1 MATWKVLPSNAD
13 RGTKPSIL
21 VIALQLQL
29 AFSATCNYHHCAGTH
44 TPLPFYT
51 TTRSDFPARL
61 DMSSYSHSREEGRD
75 PRGDESQ
82 YSSYGDDNVAPRLR
96 RGLNHAQRT
105 SLQLLDAQKES
116 SERIRE
122 LEDNNHSLQEEV
134 ANMRAQLSFATGTII
149 NEIQDKVDTATFAG
163 STVHALKEQVADQ
176 TDTIQQLKTY
186 NKRLITEIVRLN
198 SQSKKKRKSSKSSKI
213 KKEKPD
219 HHVEPFD
226 ADAAATTPSPITAT
240 AQAPAHEPS
249 AQVCEPYV
257 ITDVMRERL
266 IEDGHLTLSVM
277 AQFQQAL
284 SKRNNEGKNLFE
296 FIHQGR
302 TGRYYCFHEVCEKG
316 PRASVEQRLANGG
329 CKLGSDK
336 CNFLVKAVSVGS
348 HRKLQIYNPA

>member
-1 MATWKVLPSNAD
+1 
-13 RGTKPSIL
+13 
-21 VIALQLQL
+21 
-29 AFSATCNYHHCAGTH
+29 
-44 TPLPFYT
+44 
-51 TTRSDFPARL
+51 
-61 DMSSYSHSREEGRD
+61 MSSYSHKREEGRD
-75 PRGDESQ
+75 PRGDGSQ

-96 RGLNHAQRT
+96 RDLNHAQRT

-122 LEDNNHSLQEEV
+122 LEDNNHGLQEEV

-149 NEIQDKVDTATFAG
+149 NETQDKVDTATFAG

-186 NKRLITEIVRLN
+186 KKRLITEIVRLN

-240 AQAPAHEPS
+240 AQALAHEPS

-257 ITDVMRERL
+257 IKDVMRERL